1 MSTNSEPVK
10 KKHRTIEYQF
20 LDPVDD
26 NETFVSTGTTT
37 NQTDEIIR
45 YLKMSVNDQFKIS
58 NPLIAWEHHQNKL
71 PYLSKLARRMY
82 SIPATP
88 AYVERHCSLVG
99 PGRVRLKF
107 NWAERAYKTYD
118 PLWAGL
124 GDEKVARF
132 RGLCTT

>member
-37 NQTDEIIR
+37 NQTDELNR

-88 AYVERHCSLVG
+88 AYVERQSVQRCWSS
-99 PGRVRLKF
+99 
-107 NWAERAYKTYD
+107 
-118 PLWAGL
+118 
-124 GDEKVARF
+124 
-132 RGLCTT
+132 C